1 MAKLKKQKGHSILD
15 TILCKI
21 FTFSLT
27 VLPSVRLHF
36 QDRGRCAHRFLNV
49 CGGAFQGEE
58 GRAPQLAV
66 HVLDDWRDLC
76 VSYGVG
82 HHTTLR

>member
-1 MAKLKKQKGHSILD
+1 MLCSYF
-15 TILCKI
+15 TCKI
-21 FTFSLT
+21 FTFSPN
-27 VLPSVRLHF
+27 VFPSVCLHL

-66 HVLDDWRDLC
+66 HVLDDRRDLR
-76 VSYGVG
+76 VSHGVG
-82 HHTTLR
+82 HHTPLR